1 MNSIYNIREENDVD
15 GEILNEELTHLAGVV
30 SFAKLKYGNNKEI
43 IFNTKTQ
50 VSK

>member
-1 MNSIYNIREENDVD
+1 MNSIYNIREENDVEE
-15 GEILNEELTHLAGVV
+15 EIVAEPQTASNLVN
-30 SFAKLKYGNNKEI
+30 FAKLKYGNNKEI